1 MSSAGMLH
9 NILFFIIAIGILV
22 AFHEFGHYWVARLL
36 KVKVIRFSIG
46 FGKPLISWRKQ
57 KGDDLI
63 EFVIAAIPLGGY
75 VKMLDEREGP
85 VDDDLKHRAFNNQS
99 VSTRFAIVSA
109 GPIFNFILAIFF
121 YFIFFINGEEGIKP
135 VVATPVIESPAA
147 LAGFEDQDEI
157 ISVAGKEVQTWQDFR
172 IGLIDSGIDG
182 GTLPIKVRTRDL
194 YETERLIEIGDL
206 HILNEKDDVTK
217 LLGFKL
223 WRPQVP
229 AIIGG
234 TTPDSAA
241 ARAGVLEADQ
251 VLAINQQAIENW
263 DQLVEIVQ
271 ANAGKSLEFSLL
283 RGGIETIVHLTPA
296 EKKHG
301 EKIVGFMGAYPSIP
315 EELINRT
322 KTTIEYSPVEALSRA
337 VNETWTFSVLTLKVL
352 GKMLVGHAALENIS
366 GPITIAQYAGITAS
380 IGLLTYIKFLAMIS
394 VSLGVLNL
402 LPVPMLDGG
411 HLMYYLIEIVKG
423 SPVSQKFEELGQ
435 QVGLTLLLMLMSLA
449 IFNDIQR
456 LIN

>member
-1 MSSAGMLH
+1 MSSGGLLH
-9 NILFFIIAIGILV
+9 NVLFFILAIGILV

-36 KVKVIRFSIG
+36 KVKVLRFSIG
-46 FGKPLISWRKQ
+46 FGKPLISWKKQ

-85 VDDDLKHRAFNNQS
+85 VEEKLKHRAFNNQT
-99 VSTRFAIVSA
+99 VATRFAIVSA
-109 GPIFNFILAIFF
+109 GPIFNFILAVFF

-135 VVATPVIESPAA
+135 VISTPIIESPAA
-147 LAGFEDQDEI
+147 LAGFENQDEI
-157 ISVAGKEVQTWQDFR
+157 KSVAGSEVQTWQDFR
-172 IGLIDSGIDG
+172 IALIDSGIDG
-182 GTLPIKVRTRDL
+182 GVIPVKVRTVDL
-194 YETERLIEIGDL
+194 YETERRIEIGDL

-223 WRPQVP
+223 WRPEVP
-229 AIIGG
+229 AVIGG
-234 TTPDSAA
+234 TTAEGAA
-241 ARAGVLEADQ
+241 AKAGLLEGDH
-251 VLAINQQAIENW
+251 VLAINQQAIANW
-263 DQLVEIVQ
+263 DELVEIVQ
-271 ANAGKSLEFSLL
+271 SNAAKPLEFLLL
-283 RGGIETIVHLTPA
+283 RDGQETSLQLTPA
-296 EKKHG
+296 EKKRG
-301 EKIVGFMGAYPSIP
+301 DIMVGFMGAYPSVP
-315 EELINRT
+315 EALINKT
-322 KTTIEYSPVEALSRA
+322 KTTIEYSALEAMSRA
-337 VNETWTFSVLTLKVL
+337 ISETWTFSVLTLKVL
-352 GKMLVGHAALENIS
+352 GKMLVGQAALENIS

-380 IGLLTYIKFLAMIS
+380 IGILTYIKFLAMIS